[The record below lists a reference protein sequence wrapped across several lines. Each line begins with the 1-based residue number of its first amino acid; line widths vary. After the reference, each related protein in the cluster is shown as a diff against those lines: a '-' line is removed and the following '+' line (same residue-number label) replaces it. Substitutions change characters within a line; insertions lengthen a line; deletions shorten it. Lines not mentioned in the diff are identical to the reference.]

1 MFQSLA
7 WGPIAGSDTGCI
19 VTAVGVWGKIVSNY
33 CPASLKSGQTANITT
48 TCKNIGTASGTFAL
62 LFCASSPP
70 YTLCDVAQYVS
81 EAFVLDPDM
90 TKDFTIPIT
99 MPNNQIIYVATLQH
113 AETSEW
119 VTDENV
125 SCSISLPAPP
135 LSVTAYTLWRAGTV
149 VIGVALATA
158 ALGIIISSKRKKRV

>member
-7 WGPIAGSDTGCI
+7 WGPIAGSDKGCI
-19 VTAVGVWGKIVSNY
+19 VTAVGVRGKIVSNY

-99 MPNNQIIYVATLQH
+99 MPNNQIMYVATLQH

-119 VTDENV
+119 VTDETM
-125 SCSISLPAPP
+125 SCISLPAPTS
-135 LSVTAYTLWRAGTV
+135 SVAVLQGISVGTV

-158 ALGIIISSKRKKRV
+158 FLGIIISSKRKKRV